1 MKPNRHFSKFLLFFF
16 LIPGLLLGQE
26 AEEGLSSMVLDS
38 APRKLYSELYSD
50 TIGNQFMVE
59 IYEEP
64 LEGENLVHFRAF
76 KNGELL
82 ARKSQALAE
91 SHNFSFFINETEDQL
106 IRPDVQ
112 ELMFQVLRTLFEES
126 EEKRRQMLVELLQ
139 DEELARNISKNLEQ
153 PDADIDEQELA
164 SLLSKSIKPPPPEID
179 DRKLAEEVAKNMKQP
194 SVEIDQKKMESIM
207 YSVFSNEELTT
218 KISNQIQPK
227 AAVVDVDQLAQQLS
241 GSIVPEVDE
250 AALAERLSESVQPR
264 LDEAALAERLTESIQ
279 PRLDEA
285 ALAERLTESVQPR
298 LDEAALA
305 ERLTESV
312 QPRLDEVAL
321 AARLTETV
329 QPKVNEE
336 DLAKRLSSKI
346 KPAVARINEDALA
359 TKLAKKLT
367 EKEKLAAA
375 KIPQYAELIKQ
386 VEAANQEKDYVKT
399 ISLLD
404 EDIARRTPSEQQ
416 RVLKI
421 SGLMSVLVASK
432 KLKTAISTINDF
444 DLPEDQALEQLSASL
459 EEWIQQNL
467 IIE

>member
-1 MKPNRHFSKFLLFFF
+1 MKPNLLFSKFLLFFF

-194 SVEIDQKKMESIM
+194 SVEIDQKIMESIM

-241 GSIVPEVDE
+241 GSIVPKVDE

-264 LDEAALAERLTESIQ
+264 LDEAALAERLS
-279 PRLDEA
+279 
-285 ALAERLTESVQPR
+285 ESVQPR